1 MTQIIAIS
9 GKKQSGK
16 TTLCNFLHGHE
27 MKRNKFLENFS
38 ISPEGQLLVNALF
51 FDENGSEYM
60 DMGVLDLQQSTRE
73 FYEYASSTFW
83 PHIRAYNF
91 ADSLKEICVMLFNIP
106 PECIYGTDDQKNQL
120 QNHLRWEN
128 MPGITTEKTP
138 TDKVDAAQAES
149 LRVYY
154 EKVLSSIV
162 YHEPGP
168 MTAREFMQYL
178 GTDIMRKIYEPIWV
192 QNCLRRIEE
201 DSPEIA
207 VIADCR
213 FINEIEHVRAAGGK
227 VVRLTRSLYTS
238 YHQSEIDADNY
249 ENFDAVIDNRDMQIN
264 ESCNAFLDALLKL
277 GVVKPIRSIGKFT
290 TSIK

>member
-1 MTQIIAIS
+1 
-9 GKKQSGK
+9 
-16 TTLCNFLHGHE
+16 
-27 MKRNKFLENFS
+27 
-38 ISPEGQLLVNALF
+38 
-51 FDENGSEYM
+51 
-60 DMGVLDLQQSTRE
+60 
-73 FYEYASSTFW
+73 
-83 PHIRAYNF
+83 
-91 ADSLKEICVMLFNIP
+91 
-106 PECIYGTDDQKNQL
+106 
-120 QNHLRWEN
+120 
-128 MPGITTEKTP
+128 
-138 TDKVDAAQAES
+138 
-149 LRVYY
+149 
-154 EKVLSSIV
+154 
-162 YHEPGP
+162 
-168 MTAREFMQYL
+168 MQYL

-213 FINEIEHVRAAGGK
+213 FINEIERVRAAGGK
-227 VVRLTRSLYTS
+227 VVRLTRSLYAS